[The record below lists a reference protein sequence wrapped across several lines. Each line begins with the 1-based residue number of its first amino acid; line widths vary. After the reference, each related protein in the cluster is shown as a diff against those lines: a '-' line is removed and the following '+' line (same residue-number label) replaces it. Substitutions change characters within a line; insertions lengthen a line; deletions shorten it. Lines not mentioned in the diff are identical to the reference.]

1 MRKII
6 ESGELGKV
14 RAITML
20 AYTDWMLRPRSADEL
35 DFNQGGG
42 VPYRQGPHQLDA
54 VRLLGGGMM
63 TSVRAQIGQW
73 MPERPIPGYYN
84 GHFMFEDGTVATA
97 IHNGYGYFRLSE
109 VNGPRDGRGG
119 TEDRVKIRQA
129 MAVALNRA
137 GIRTNNGGAFAGSLG
152 DGAEVGVDPKVL
164 ACRPD
169 RGSDGVEG
177 AGPPQPGMARV
188 LDPGGAEDT
197 TTPIE
202 QGHVRLGIPAVDRED
217 RGPHGACSLIHGS

>member
-1 MRKII
+1 MRHCLRADPYATGREITRDVAECGITYHPPIFTDPGAIHAGTAHDAHAPAAIGSSPKH
-6 ESGELGKV
+6 GEGV
-14 RAITML
+14 V
-20 AYTDWMLRPRSADEL
+20 ADEVPDRPAAAL
-35 DFNQGGG
+35 D
-42 VPYRQGPHQLDA
+42 LAADA
-54 VRLLGGGMM
+54 TV
-63 TSVRAQIGQW
+63 V
-73 MPERPIPGYYN
+73 ER
-84 GHFMFEDGTVATA
+84 EVGT
-97 IHNGYGYFRLSE
+97 GE
-109 VNGPRDGRGG
+109 
-119 TEDRVKIRQA
+119 
-129 MAVALNRA
+129 AVDAD
-137 GIRTNNGGAFAGSLG
+137 LG